1 MSQFSTRS
9 HTAAVRKSVDFR
21 IRSCYSMVLLTDGG
35 AFFLCPHSGM
45 YVFTLELQGEE
56 LEI

>member
-1 MSQFSTRS
+1 
-9 HTAAVRKSVDFR
+9 
-21 IRSCYSMVLLTDGG
+21 MVLLIDGG